1 MAIPDGPASPALT
14 ELSRTI
20 REYSLF
26 QAVSQVIERIR
37 DAHPCLDDEALYE
50 HLEFQ
55 ANPGLGFPGNDIDRV
70 TFFVERGQLRARM
83 RLNVL
88 GLVGAN
94 SPLPAFYA
102 EHALSERAGGN
113 PVADFLDVFHHRLH
127 RLMLPLWRKY
137 RYRVCFRAGASD
149 SFSEQ
154 MFALIGLGGRAIR
167 NATQLDWNRLL
178 PYLGLLGMRAHSAA
192 LIETVLRYYFKH
204 SQLMIE
210 QCVKRKVV
218 IGPRQC
224 NQLAQANSRLGQDL
238 VLGRQVVDRAGK
250 FRVHLQD
257 LDWQRF
263 HDFLPGG
270 ASYSPLC
277 ALVRF
282 AVRDPL
288 DFDLRLALRPGE
300 VRALHIGQRNV
311 CRLGWTSWM
320 GQARADGVLILAS
333 QLGSDG

>member
-1 MAIPDGPASPALT
+1 MAIPDGPAGSALT

-26 QAVSQVIERIR
+26 QAISQVIERLR
-37 DAHPCLDDEALYE
+37 DAHPSLGDEALYE
-50 HLEFQ
+50 RLEFQ

-70 TFFVERGQLRARM
+70 TFFVEGGQLRARL

-94 SPLPAFYA
+94 SPLPAFYG
-102 EHALSERAGGN
+102 EHALTERAGGN
-113 PVADFLDVFHHRLH
+113 PVGDFLDLFHHRLH

-137 RYRVCFRAGASD
+137 RYRACFRAGASD
-149 SFSEQ
+149 PFSEQ
-154 MFALIGLGGRAIR
+154 MFALIGLGGRAVR
-167 NATQLDWNRLL
+167 GATQLDWKRLL
-178 PYLGLLGMRAHSAA
+178 PYLGLLGMRAHSAV

-204 SQLMIE
+204 PQLLIE

-218 IGPRQC
+218 IARRQR
-224 NQLAQANSRLGQDL
+224 NQLGQASSLLGQNL

-250 FRVHLQD
+250 FRVHIQN

-263 HDFLPGG
+263 HDFLPTG
-270 ASYSPLC
+270 ASHSPLG

-288 DFDLRLALRPGE
+288 DYDLRLVLRTEE

-320 GQARADGVLILAS
+320 GQARADGVLTLANK
-333 QLGSDG
+333 LGRNG

>member
-1 MAIPDGPASPALT
+1 MAIPDGPAGPALT

-26 QAVSQVIERIR
+26 QAVLQVIERLR
-37 DAHPCLDDEALYE
+37 EAHPSLGDEALYDL
-50 HLEFQ
+50 LEFQ

-70 TFFVERGQLRARM
+70 TFFIERGQLRARL

-102 EHALSERAGGN
+102 EHALAERAGGN
-113 PVADFLDVFHHRLH
+113 PVADFLDLFHHRLH

-137 RYRVCFRAGASD
+137 RYPARFRAGASD
-149 SFSEQ
+149 AFSAQ

-167 NATQLDWNRLL
+167 GATPLDWKRLL

-204 SQLMIE
+204 PSLLIE
-210 QCVKRKVV
+210 QCVQRKVV
-218 IGPRQC
+218 IARGQR
-224 NQLAQANSRLGQDL
+224 NQLAHASSLLGRDL

-263 HDFLPGG
+263 HEFLPDG
-270 ASYSPLC
+270 ANHSPLC
-277 ALVRF
+277 ALIRF

-288 DFDLRLALRPGE
+288 DYDLRLVLRPGE
-300 VRALHIGQRNV
+300 IRALHIGQRNV

-320 GQARADGVLILAS
+320 GPARADGVLTLAS
-333 QLGSDG
+333 KTH